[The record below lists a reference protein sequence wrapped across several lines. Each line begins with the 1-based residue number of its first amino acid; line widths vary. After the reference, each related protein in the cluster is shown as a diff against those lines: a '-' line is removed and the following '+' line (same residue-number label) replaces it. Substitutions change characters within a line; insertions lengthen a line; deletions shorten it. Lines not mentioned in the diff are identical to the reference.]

1 MVFGFSTILHKKSCT
16 GGDPKN
22 ANKKRYKHPKETVG
36 KIGENDEGV
45 FPVRC
50 LYRDLWGGYNRAD
63 DVKRPVFC
71 AVSMVRFRKGAE
83 NLLTYSFENIET
95 ESMYEHLYRCIKQDI
110 LQKKL
115 RAGEKLPSKR
125 TFAKNLGVSTITVES
140 AYAQL
145 VAEGFLYTLPKRGYY
160 VCDLEREEPAPPP
173 PRPPAPPVKEPV
185 RQTYWADFVGS
196 SVARDMFPFSVWV
209 KLLRDVT
216 AGEDETTL
224 LTDTSAG
231 GIRQLR
237 QAISDH
243 LYQFRGMS
251 IDPEQIVVGAGTE
264 YLYSVLIQLLGRRRG
279 YAVEDPGY
287 LRLSKIYE
295 KNDVTTYH
303 IPMDHHGIIP
313 EKLEESGA
321 QILHITPS
329 HHFPTGIVMP
339 VSRRYE
345 FLSWASKGEDRYII
359 EDDYDCEFRLA
370 GRPIPTLQSID
381 VMEKVIY
388 INTFSKSLAPAFRI
402 SYLVLPKHLV
412 TRFYDT
418 LGFYSGTVSCL
429 EQMTLARFLSEGYF
443 EKHINRMRNH
453 YRGVR
458 DKLLAALRQS
468 PLAGRVHI
476 SAEQAG
482 LHFLLELDTQR
493 TDEEILRDAE
503 AQDLRISF
511 VSQYYYETAHRR
523 PHVLVMNYSGLEEEK
538 IDEAVQRLCRAVLG

>member
-1 MVFGFSTILHKKSCT
+1 MVSS
-16 GGDPKN
+16 
-22 ANKKRYKHPKETVG
+22 RKET
-36 KIGENDEGV
+36 KIV
-45 FPVRC
+45 
-50 LYRDLWGGYNRAD
+50 
-63 DVKRPVFC
+63 
-71 AVSMVRFRKGAE
+71 
-83 NLLTYSFENIET
+83 LTYSFENIES

-115 RAGEKLPSKR
+115 KSGEKLPSKR

-145 VAEGFLYTLPKRGYY
+145 VAEGYLYTLPKRGYY
-160 VCDLEREEPAPPP
+160 VCDLEKGEEPPP
-173 PRPPAPPVKEPV
+173 PRPKQELPRQPV
-185 RQTYWADFVGS
+185 RRTYWADFVGS
-196 SVARDMFPFSVWV
+196 SVAKDMFPFSVWV

-216 AGEDETTL
+216 AGEDEATL

-264 YLYSVLIQLLGRRRG
+264 YLYSVLIQLLGRDRG
-279 YAVEDPGY
+279 YAMEDPGY

-295 KNDVTTYH
+295 KNDVRVCH
-303 IPMDHHGIIP
+303 IPMDASGIIP

-321 QILHITPS
+321 EILHITPS

-345 FLSWASKGEDRYII
+345 FLSWASKGENRYII
-359 EDDYDCEFRLA
+359 EDDYDCEFRLS

-412 TRFYDT
+412 TRFYET

-453 YRGVR
+453 YRTVR
-458 DKLLAALRQS
+458 DNLLGEISRS
-468 PLAGRVHI
+468 PLAGRVRI
-476 SAEQAG
+476 SEENAG
-482 LHFLLELDTQR
+482 LHFLMEVDTNRSDQ
-493 TDEEILRDAE
+493 EIVQAAE
-503 AQDLRISF
+503 GEDLRISF
-511 VSQYYYETAHRR
+511 VSQYYFDTANCR
-523 PHVLVMNYSGLEEEK
+523 PHVLVMNYSGLEEDR
-538 IDEAVQRLCRAVLG
+538 IPEAVDRLCRAVLE

>member
-1 MVFGFSTILHKKSCT
+1 MVSS
-16 GGDPKN
+16 
-22 ANKKRYKHPKETVG
+22 RKET
-36 KIGENDEGV
+36 KIV
-45 FPVRC
+45 
-50 LYRDLWGGYNRAD
+50 
-63 DVKRPVFC
+63 
-71 AVSMVRFRKGAE
+71 
-83 NLLTYSFENIET
+83 LTYSFENIES

-115 RAGEKLPSKR
+115 KSGEKLPSKR

-145 VAEGFLYTLPKRGYY
+145 VAEGYLYTLPKRGYY
-160 VCDLEREEPAPPP
+160 VCDLEKGEEPPP
-173 PRPPAPPVKEPV
+173 PRPKQELPRQPA
-185 RQTYWADFVGS
+185 RRTYWADFVGS
-196 SVARDMFPFSVWV
+196 SVAKDMFPFSVWV

-216 AGEDETTL
+216 AGEDEATL

-264 YLYSVLIQLLGRRRG
+264 YLYSVLIQLLGRDRG
-279 YAVEDPGY
+279 YAMEDPGY

-295 KNDVTTYH
+295 KNDVRVCH
-303 IPMDHHGIIP
+303 IPMDASGIIP

-321 QILHITPS
+321 EILHITPS

-345 FLSWASKGEDRYII
+345 FLSWASKGENRYII
-359 EDDYDCEFRLA
+359 EDDYDCEFRLS
-370 GRPIPTLQSID
+370 GRPIPTLQSRD

-412 TRFYDT
+412 TRFYET

-453 YRGVR
+453 YRTVR
-458 DKLLAALRQS
+458 DKLLGEISRS
-468 PLAGRVHI
+468 PLAGRVQI
-476 SAEQAG
+476 SEENAG
-482 LHFLLELDTQR
+482 LHFLMEVDTNRSDQ
-493 TDEEILRDAE
+493 EIVQAAE
-503 AQDLRISF
+503 GEDLRISF
-511 VSQYYYETAHRR
+511 VSQYYFDTANCR
-523 PHVLVMNYSGLEEEK
+523 PHVLVMNYSGLEEDR
-538 IDEAVQRLCRAVLG
+538 IPEAVDRLCRAVLE

>member
-1 MVFGFSTILHKKSCT
+1 MVSS
-16 GGDPKN
+16 
-22 ANKKRYKHPKETVG
+22 RKET
-36 KIGENDEGV
+36 KIV
-45 FPVRC
+45 
-50 LYRDLWGGYNRAD
+50 
-63 DVKRPVFC
+63 
-71 AVSMVRFRKGAE
+71 
-83 NLLTYSFENIET
+83 LTYSFENIES

-115 RAGEKLPSKR
+115 KSGEKLPSKR

-145 VAEGFLYTLPKRGYY
+145 VAEGYLYTLPKRGYY
-160 VCDLEREEPAPPP
+160 VCDLEKGEEPPP
-173 PRPPAPPVKEPV
+173 PRPKQELPRQPV
-185 RQTYWADFVGS
+185 RRTYWADFVGS
-196 SVARDMFPFSVWV
+196 SVAKDMFPFSVWV

-216 AGEDETTL
+216 AGEDEATL

-237 QAISDH
+237 QSISDH

-264 YLYSVLIQLLGRRRG
+264 YLYSVLIQLLGRDRG
-279 YAVEDPGY
+279 YAMEDPGY

-295 KNDVTTYH
+295 KNDVRVCH
-303 IPMDHHGIIP
+303 IPMDASGIIP

-321 QILHITPS
+321 EILHITPS

-345 FLSWASKGEDRYII
+345 FLSWASKGENRYII
-359 EDDYDCEFRLA
+359 EDDYDCEFRLS

-412 TRFYDT
+412 TRFYEA

-453 YRGVR
+453 YRTVR
-458 DKLLAALRQS
+458 DKLLGEISRS
-468 PLAGRVHI
+468 PLAGRVQI
-476 SAEQAG
+476 SEENAG
-482 LHFLLELDTQR
+482 LHFLMEVDTNRSDQ
-493 TDEEILRDAE
+493 EIVQAAE
-503 AQDLRISF
+503 GEDLRISF
-511 VSQYYYETAHRR
+511 VSQYYFDTANCR
-523 PHVLVMNYSGLEEEK
+523 PHVLVMNYSGLEEDR
-538 IDEAVQRLCRAVLG
+538 IPEAVDRLCRAVLE

>member
-1 MVFGFSTILHKKSCT
+1 MVSS
-16 GGDPKN
+16 
-22 ANKKRYKHPKETVG
+22 RKET
-36 KIGENDEGV
+36 KIV
-45 FPVRC
+45 
-50 LYRDLWGGYNRAD
+50 
-63 DVKRPVFC
+63 
-71 AVSMVRFRKGAE
+71 
-83 NLLTYSFENIET
+83 LTYSFENIES

-115 RAGEKLPSKR
+115 KSGEKLPSKR

-145 VAEGFLYTLPKRGYY
+145 VAEGYLYTLPKRGYY
-160 VCDLEREEPAPPP
+160 VCDLEKGEEPPP
-173 PRPPAPPVKEPV
+173 PRPKQELPRQPA
-185 RQTYWADFVGS
+185 RRTYWADFVGS
-196 SVARDMFPFSVWV
+196 SVAKDMFPFSVWV

-216 AGEDETTL
+216 AGEDEATL

-264 YLYSVLIQLLGRRRG
+264 YLYSVLIQLLGRDRG
-279 YAVEDPGY
+279 YAMEDPGY

-295 KNDVTTYH
+295 KNDVRVCH
-303 IPMDHHGIIP
+303 IPMDASGIIP

-321 QILHITPS
+321 EILHITPS

-345 FLSWASKGEDRYII
+345 FLSWASKGENRYII
-359 EDDYDCEFRLA
+359 EDDYDCEFRLS

-412 TRFYDT
+412 TRFYET

-453 YRGVR
+453 YRTVR
-458 DKLLAALRQS
+458 DKLLGEISRS
-468 PLAGRVHI
+468 PLAGRVQI
-476 SAEQAG
+476 SEENAG
-482 LHFLLELDTQR
+482 LHFLMEVDTNRSDQ
-493 TDEEILRDAE
+493 EIVQAAE
-503 AQDLRISF
+503 GEDLRISF
-511 VSQYYYETAHRR
+511 VSQYYFDTANCR
-523 PHVLVMNYSGLEEEK
+523 PHVLVMNYSGLEEDR
-538 IDEAVQRLCRAVLG
+538 IPEAVDRLCRAVLE

>member
-1 MVFGFSTILHKKSCT
+1 MVSSL
-16 GGDPKN
+16 
-22 ANKKRYKHPKETVG
+22 KET
-36 KIGENDEGV
+36 KIV
-45 FPVRC
+45 
-50 LYRDLWGGYNRAD
+50 
-63 DVKRPVFC
+63 
-71 AVSMVRFRKGAE
+71 
-83 NLLTYSFENIET
+83 LTYSFENIES

-115 RAGEKLPSKR
+115 KSGEKLPSKR

-145 VAEGFLYTLPKRGYY
+145 VAEGYLYTLPKRGYY
-160 VCDLEREEPAPPP
+160 VCDLEKGEEPPP
-173 PRPPAPPVKEPV
+173 PRPKQELPRQPV
-185 RQTYWADFVGS
+185 RRTYWADFVGS
-196 SVARDMFPFSVWV
+196 SVAKDMFPFSVWV

-216 AGEDETTL
+216 AGEDEATL

-264 YLYSVLIQLLGRRRG
+264 YLYSVLIQLLGRDRG
-279 YAVEDPGY
+279 YAMEDPGY

-295 KNDVTTYH
+295 KNDVRVCH
-303 IPMDHHGIIP
+303 IPMDASGIIP

-321 QILHITPS
+321 EILHITPS

-345 FLSWASKGEDRYII
+345 FLSWASKGENRYII
-359 EDDYDCEFRLA
+359 EDDYDCEFRLS

-412 TRFYDT
+412 TRFYET

-453 YRGVR
+453 YRTVR
-458 DKLLAALRQS
+458 DKLLGEISRS
-468 PLAGRVHI
+468 PLAGRVQI
-476 SAEQAG
+476 SEENAG
-482 LHFLLELDTQR
+482 LHFLMEVDTNRSDQ
-493 TDEEILRDAE
+493 EIVQAAE
-503 AQDLRISF
+503 GEDLRISF
-511 VSQYYYETAHRR
+511 VSQYYFDTANCR
-523 PHVLVMNYSGLEEEK
+523 PHVLVMNYSGLEEDR
-538 IDEAVQRLCRAVLG
+538 IPEAVDRLCRAVLE

>member
-1 MVFGFSTILHKKSCT
+1 M
-16 GGDPKN
+16 
-22 ANKKRYKHPKETVG
+22 
-36 KIGENDEGV
+36 
-45 FPVRC
+45 
-50 LYRDLWGGYNRAD
+50 
-63 DVKRPVFC
+63 C
-71 AVSMVRFRKGAE
+71 A
-83 NLLTYSFENIET
+83 TW
-95 ESMYEHLYRCIKQDI
+95 
-110 LQKKL
+110 
-115 RAGEKLPSKR
+115 
-125 TFAKNLGVSTITVES
+125 
-140 AYAQL
+140 
-145 VAEGFLYTLPKRGYY
+145 KRG
-160 VCDLEREEPAPPP
+160 RSPHP
-173 PRPPAPPVKEPV
+173 PRPKQELPRQPV
-185 RQTYWADFVGS
+185 RRTYWADFVGS
-196 SVARDMFPFSVWV
+196 SVAKDMFPFSVWV

-216 AGEDETTL
+216 AGEDEATL

-264 YLYSVLIQLLGRRRG
+264 YLYSVLIQLLGRDRG
-279 YAVEDPGY
+279 YAMEDPGY

-295 KNDVTTYH
+295 KNDVRVCH
-303 IPMDHHGIIP
+303 IPMDASGIIP

-321 QILHITPS
+321 EILHITPS

-345 FLSWASKGEDRYII
+345 FLSWASKGENRYII
-359 EDDYDCEFRLA
+359 EDDYDCEFRLS

-412 TRFYDT
+412 TRFYET

-453 YRGVR
+453 YRTVR
-458 DKLLAALRQS
+458 DKLLGEISRS
-468 PLAGRVHI
+468 PLAGRVQI
-476 SAEQAG
+476 SEENAG
-482 LHFLLELDTQR
+482 LHFLMEVDTNRSDQ
-493 TDEEILRDAE
+493 EIVQAAE
-503 AQDLRISF
+503 GEDLRISF
-511 VSQYYYETAHRR
+511 VSQYYFDTANCR
-523 PHVLVMNYSGLEEEK
+523 PHVLVMNYSGLEEDR
-538 IDEAVQRLCRAVLG
+538 IPEAVDRLCRAVLE

>member
-1 MVFGFSTILHKKSCT
+1 MRLNV
-16 GGDPKN
+16 PKIHI
-22 ANKKRYKHPKETVG
+22 Y
-36 KIGENDEGV
+36 GERTWPDWERG
-45 FPVRC
+45 P
-50 LYRDLWGGYNRAD
+50 A
-63 DVKRPVFC
+63 
-71 AVSMVRFRKGAE
+71 AV
-83 NLLTYSFENIET
+83 LTYSFEDINT

-125 TFAKNLGVSTITVES
+125 AFAKNLGVSTITVES

-145 VAEGFLYTLPKRGYY
+145 VAEGYLYTLPKRGYY
-160 VCDLEREEPAPPP
+160 VCELEKDPPPP
-173 PRPPAPPVKEPV
+173 PRQETAFPSKPPQ
-185 RQTYWADFVGS
+185 RNWFADFAGS
-196 SVARDMFPFSVWV
+196 SVAREMFPFSVWV

-231 GIRQLR
+231 GIQQLR

-251 IDPEQIVVGAGTE
+251 IHPEQIVVGAGTE
-264 YLYSVLIQLLGRRRG
+264 YLYSVLIQLLGRGRG

-295 KNDVTTYH
+295 KNDVRTYH
-303 IPMDHHGIIP
+303 IPMDASGIIP
-313 EKLEESGA
+313 QKLEESGA
-321 QILHITPS
+321 EILHITPS
-329 HHFPTGIVMP
+329 HHFPTGTVMP

-345 FLSWASKGEDRYII
+345 FLSWASKGENRYII

-402 SYLVLPKHLV
+402 SYLVLPRHLV
-412 TRFYDT
+412 TRFYET

-429 EQMTLARFLSEGYF
+429 EQMTLARFLSKGYF

-453 YRGVR
+453 YRGLR
-458 DKLLAALRQS
+458 DKLLQEIRKS
-468 PLAGRVHI
+468 PLAQRLKI
-476 SAEQAG
+476 SEENAG
-482 LHFLLELDTQR
+482 LHFLMEVDTHR
-493 TDEEILRDAE
+493 SDEEIIAAAE
-503 AQDLRISF
+503 ALDLRLTFI
-511 VSQYYYETAHRR
+511 SQYYFTDEDRR
-523 PHVLVMNYSGLEEEK
+523 PHVLVMNYSGLEEAK
-538 IDEAVQRLCRAVLG
+538 IPEAVARLCRAVLGT

>member
-1 MVFGFSTILHKKSCT
+1 MVSS
-16 GGDPKN
+16 
-22 ANKKRYKHPKETVG
+22 RKET
-36 KIGENDEGV
+36 KIV
-45 FPVRC
+45 
-50 LYRDLWGGYNRAD
+50 
-63 DVKRPVFC
+63 
-71 AVSMVRFRKGAE
+71 
-83 NLLTYSFENIET
+83 LTYSFENIES

-115 RAGEKLPSKR
+115 KSGEKLPSKR

-145 VAEGFLYTLPKRGYY
+145 VAEGYLYTLPKRGYY
-160 VCDLEREEPAPPP
+160 VCDLEKGEEPPP
-173 PRPPAPPVKEPV
+173 PRPKQELPRQPV
-185 RQTYWADFVGS
+185 RRTYWADFVGS
-196 SVARDMFPFSVWV
+196 SVAKDMFPFSVWV

-216 AGEDETTL
+216 AGEDEATL

-264 YLYSVLIQLLGRRRG
+264 YLYSVLIQLLGRDRG
-279 YAVEDPGY
+279 YAMEDPGY

-295 KNDVTTYH
+295 KNDVRVCH
-303 IPMDHHGIIP
+303 IPMDASGIIP

-321 QILHITPS
+321 EILHITPS

-345 FLSWASKGEDRYII
+345 FLSWASKGENRYII
-359 EDDYDCEFRLA
+359 EDDYDCEFRLS

-412 TRFYDT
+412 TRFYEA

-453 YRGVR
+453 YRTVR
-458 DKLLAALRQS
+458 DKLLGEISRS
-468 PLAGRVHI
+468 PLAGRVQI
-476 SAEQAG
+476 SEENAG
-482 LHFLLELDTQR
+482 LHFLMEVDTNRSDQ
-493 TDEEILRDAE
+493 EIVQAAE
-503 AQDLRISF
+503 GEDLRISF
-511 VSQYYYETAHRR
+511 VSQYYFDTANCR
-523 PHVLVMNYSGLEEEK
+523 PHVLVMNYSGLEEDR
-538 IDEAVQRLCRAVLG
+538 IPEAVDRLCRAVLE

>member
-1 MVFGFSTILHKKSCT
+1 M
-16 GGDPKN
+16 
-22 ANKKRYKHPKETVG
+22 
-36 KIGENDEGV
+36 
-45 FPVRC
+45 
-50 LYRDLWGGYNRAD
+50 
-63 DVKRPVFC
+63 
-71 AVSMVRFRKGAE
+71 
-83 NLLTYSFENIET
+83 LTYDLERRGSLAR
-95 ESMYEHLYRCIKQDI
+95 YDYLYRCIKEDI
-110 LQKKL
+110 VSGRLA
-115 RAGEKLPSKR
+115 AGEKLPSKR
-125 TFAKNLGVSTITVES
+125 ALARHLETAVVTVEN

-145 VAEGFLYTLPKRGYY
+145 SAEGYLRPEEKRGYF
-160 VCDLEREEPAPPP
+160 VCPVEVRPDRPTAAETRPRQAAPQ
-173 PRPPAPPVKEPV
+173 R
-185 RQTYWADFVGS
+185 RWLLDMTSGGS
-196 SVARDMFPFSVWV
+196 GTEGFPFSVWARLMRRV
-209 KLLRDVT
+209 IT
-216 AGEDETTL
+216 EEGERL
-224 LTDTSAG
+224 MRSLPHSGALP
-231 GIRQLR
+231 LR
-237 QAISDH
+237 QALARHI
-243 LYQFRGMS
+243 YQFRG
-251 IDPEQIVVGAGTE
+251 IAADPEQIVVGAGTE
-264 YLYSVLIQLLGRRRG
+264 YLYSVLIQLLGRQWG

-295 KNDVTTYH
+295 KNDVVTYH
-303 IPMDHHGIIP
+303 IPMDQAGIIP

-321 QILHITPS
+321 EILHITPS

-345 FLSWASKGEDRYII
+345 FLSWASKGENRYII

-412 TRFYDT
+412 TRFYET

-453 YRGVR
+453 YRALR
-458 DKLLAALRQS
+458 DKLLLALRQS
-468 PLAGRVHI
+468 PLAGRVKI
-476 SAEQAG
+476 SEEHAG

-493 TDEEILRDAE
+493 SDEEILQAAQ

-511 VSQYYYETAHRR
+511 VSQYYVAAQNRR

-538 IDEAVQRLCRAVLG
+538 VEEAVSRLCRAVLG

>member
-1 MVFGFSTILHKKSCT
+1 M
-16 GGDPKN
+16 
-22 ANKKRYKHPKETVG
+22 
-36 KIGENDEGV
+36 
-45 FPVRC
+45 
-50 LYRDLWGGYNRAD
+50 
-63 DVKRPVFC
+63 
-71 AVSMVRFRKGAE
+71 
-83 NLLTYSFENIET
+83 LTYSFENIES

-115 RAGEKLPSKR
+115 KSGEKLPSKR

-145 VAEGFLYTLPKRGYY
+145 VAEGYLYTLPKRGYY
-160 VCDLEREEPAPPP
+160 VCDLEKGEEPPP
-173 PRPPAPPVKEPV
+173 PRPKQELPRQPV
-185 RQTYWADFVGS
+185 RRTYWADFVGS
-196 SVARDMFPFSVWV
+196 SVAKDMFPFSVWV

-216 AGEDETTL
+216 AGEDEATL

-264 YLYSVLIQLLGRRRG
+264 YLYSVLIQLLGRDRG
-279 YAVEDPGY
+279 YAMEDPGY

-295 KNDVTTYH
+295 KNDVRVCH
-303 IPMDHHGIIP
+303 IPMDASGIIP

-321 QILHITPS
+321 EILHITPS

-345 FLSWASKGEDRYII
+345 FLSWASKGENRYII
-359 EDDYDCEFRLA
+359 EDDYDCEFRLS

-412 TRFYDT
+412 TRFYET

-453 YRGVR
+453 YRTVR
-458 DKLLAALRQS
+458 DKLLGEIGRS
-468 PLAGRVHI
+468 PLAGRVQI
-476 SAEQAG
+476 SEENAG
-482 LHFLLELDTQR
+482 LHFLMEVDTNRSDQ
-493 TDEEILRDAE
+493 EIVQAAE
-503 AQDLRISF
+503 GEDLRISF
-511 VSQYYYETAHRR
+511 VSQYYFDTANCR
-523 PHVLVMNYSGLEEEK
+523 PHVLVMNYSGLEEDR
-538 IDEAVQRLCRAVLG
+538 IPEAVDRLCRAVLE

>member
-1 MVFGFSTILHKKSCT
+1 MVSS
-16 GGDPKN
+16 
-22 ANKKRYKHPKETVG
+22 RKET
-36 KIGENDEGV
+36 KIV
-45 FPVRC
+45 
-50 LYRDLWGGYNRAD
+50 
-63 DVKRPVFC
+63 
-71 AVSMVRFRKGAE
+71 
-83 NLLTYSFENIET
+83 LTYSFENIES

-115 RAGEKLPSKR
+115 KSGEKLPSKR

-145 VAEGFLYTLPKRGYY
+145 VAEGYLYTLPKRGYY
-160 VCDLEREEPAPPP
+160 VCDLEKGEEPPP
-173 PRPPAPPVKEPV
+173 PRPKQELPRQPV
-185 RQTYWADFVGS
+185 RRTYWADFVGS
-196 SVARDMFPFSVWV
+196 SVAKDMFPFSVWV

-216 AGEDETTL
+216 AGEDEATL

-264 YLYSVLIQLLGRRRG
+264 YLYSVLIQLLGRDRG
-279 YAVEDPGY
+279 YAMEDPGY

-295 KNDVTTYH
+295 KNDVRVCH
-303 IPMDHHGIIP
+303 IPMDASGIIP

-321 QILHITPS
+321 EILHITPS

-345 FLSWASKGEDRYII
+345 FLSWASKGENRYII
-359 EDDYDCEFRLA
+359 EDDYDCEFRLS

-388 INTFSKSLAPAFRI
+388 INTFTKSLAPAFRI

-412 TRFYDT
+412 TRFYET

-453 YRGVR
+453 YRTVR
-458 DKLLAALRQS
+458 DKLLGEISRS
-468 PLAGRVHI
+468 PLAGRVQI
-476 SAEQAG
+476 SEENAG
-482 LHFLLELDTQR
+482 LHFLMEVDTNRSDQ
-493 TDEEILRDAE
+493 EIVQAAE
-503 AQDLRISF
+503 REDLRISF
-511 VSQYYYETAHRR
+511 VSQYYFDTANCR
-523 PHVLVMNYSGLEEEK
+523 PHVLVMNYSGLEEDR
-538 IDEAVQRLCRAVLG
+538 IPEAVDRLCRAVLE

>member
-1 MVFGFSTILHKKSCT
+1 MVSS
-16 GGDPKN
+16 
-22 ANKKRYKHPKETVG
+22 RKET
-36 KIGENDEGV
+36 KIV
-45 FPVRC
+45 
-50 LYRDLWGGYNRAD
+50 
-63 DVKRPVFC
+63 
-71 AVSMVRFRKGAE
+71 
-83 NLLTYSFENIET
+83 LTYSFENNES

-115 RAGEKLPSKR
+115 KSGEKLPSKR

-145 VAEGFLYTLPKRGYY
+145 VAEGYLYTLPKRGYY
-160 VCDLEREEPAPPP
+160 VCDLEKGEEPPP
-173 PRPPAPPVKEPV
+173 PRPKQELPRQPV
-185 RQTYWADFVGS
+185 RRTYWADFVGS
-196 SVARDMFPFSVWV
+196 SVAKDMFPFSVWV

-216 AGEDETTL
+216 AGEDEATL

-264 YLYSVLIQLLGRRRG
+264 YLYSVLIQLLGRDRG
-279 YAVEDPGY
+279 YAMEDPGY

-295 KNDVTTYH
+295 KNDVRVCH
-303 IPMDHHGIIP
+303 IPMDASGIIP

-321 QILHITPS
+321 EILHITPS

-345 FLSWASKGEDRYII
+345 FLSWASKGENRYII
-359 EDDYDCEFRLA
+359 EDDYDCEFRLS

-412 TRFYDT
+412 TRFYET

-453 YRGVR
+453 YRTVR
-458 DKLLAALRQS
+458 DKLLGEISRS
-468 PLAGRVHI
+468 PLAGRVRI
-476 SAEQAG
+476 SEENAG
-482 LHFLLELDTQR
+482 LHFLMEVDTNRSDQ
-493 TDEEILRDAE
+493 EIVQAAE
-503 AQDLRISF
+503 GEDLRISF
-511 VSQYYYETAHRR
+511 VSQYYFDTANCR
-523 PHVLVMNYSGLEEEK
+523 PHVLVMNYSGLEEDR
-538 IDEAVQRLCRAVLG
+538 IPEAVDRLCRAVLE

>member
-1 MVFGFSTILHKKSCT
+1 MVSS
-16 GGDPKN
+16 
-22 ANKKRYKHPKETVG
+22 RKET
-36 KIGENDEGV
+36 KIV
-45 FPVRC
+45 
-50 LYRDLWGGYNRAD
+50 
-63 DVKRPVFC
+63 
-71 AVSMVRFRKGAE
+71 
-83 NLLTYSFENIET
+83 LTYSFENIES

-115 RAGEKLPSKR
+115 KSGEKLPSKR

-145 VAEGFLYTLPKRGYY
+145 VAEGYLYTLPKRGYY
-160 VCDLEREEPAPPP
+160 VCDLEKGEEPPP
-173 PRPPAPPVKEPV
+173 PRPKQELPRQPA
-185 RQTYWADFVGS
+185 RRTYWADFVGS
-196 SVARDMFPFSVWV
+196 SVAKDMFPFSVWV

-216 AGEDETTL
+216 AGEDEATL

-264 YLYSVLIQLLGRRRG
+264 YLYSVLIQLLGRDRG
-279 YAVEDPGY
+279 YAMEDPGY

-295 KNDVTTYH
+295 KNDVRVCH
-303 IPMDHHGIIP
+303 IPMDASGIIP

-321 QILHITPS
+321 EILHITPS

-345 FLSWASKGEDRYII
+345 FLSWASKGENRYII
-359 EDDYDCEFRLA
+359 EDDYDCEFRLS

-412 TRFYDT
+412 TRFYET

-453 YRGVR
+453 YRTVR
-458 DKLLAALRQS
+458 DKLLGEISRS
-468 PLAGRVHI
+468 PLAGRVRI
-476 SAEQAG
+476 SEENAG
-482 LHFLLELDTQR
+482 LHFLMEVDTNRSDQ
-493 TDEEILRDAE
+493 EIVQAAE
-503 AQDLRISF
+503 GEDLRISF
-511 VSQYYYETAHRR
+511 VSQYYFDTANCR
-523 PHVLVMNYSGLEEEK
+523 PHVLVMNYSGLEEDR
-538 IDEAVQRLCRAVLG
+538 IPEAVDRLCRAVLE

>member
-1 MVFGFSTILHKKSCT
+1 MVSS
-16 GGDPKN
+16 
-22 ANKKRYKHPKETVG
+22 RKET
-36 KIGENDEGV
+36 KIV
-45 FPVRC
+45 
-50 LYRDLWGGYNRAD
+50 
-63 DVKRPVFC
+63 
-71 AVSMVRFRKGAE
+71 
-83 NLLTYSFENIET
+83 LTYSFENIES

-115 RAGEKLPSKR
+115 KSGEKLPSKR

-145 VAEGFLYTLPKRGYY
+145 VAEGYLYTLPKRGYY
-160 VCDLEREEPAPPP
+160 VCDLEKGDEPPP
-173 PRPPAPPVKEPV
+173 PRPKQELPRQPV
-185 RQTYWADFVGS
+185 RRTYWADFVGS
-196 SVARDMFPFSVWV
+196 SVAKDMFPFSVWV

-216 AGEDETTL
+216 AGEDEATL

-264 YLYSVLIQLLGRRRG
+264 YLYSVLIQLLGRDRG
-279 YAVEDPGY
+279 YAMEDPGY

-295 KNDVTTYH
+295 KNDVRVCH
-303 IPMDHHGIIP
+303 IPMDASGIIP

-321 QILHITPS
+321 EILHITPS

-345 FLSWASKGEDRYII
+345 FLSWASKGENRYII
-359 EDDYDCEFRLA
+359 EDDYDCEFRLS

-412 TRFYDT
+412 TRFYET

-453 YRGVR
+453 YRTVR
-458 DKLLAALRQS
+458 DKLLGEISRS
-468 PLAGRVHI
+468 PLAGRVRI
-476 SAEQAG
+476 SEENAG
-482 LHFLLELDTQR
+482 LHFLMEVDTNRSDQ
-493 TDEEILRDAE
+493 EIVQAAE
-503 AQDLRISF
+503 GEDLRISF
-511 VSQYYYETAHRR
+511 VSQYYFDTANCR
-523 PHVLVMNYSGLEEEK
+523 PHVLVMNYSGLEEDR
-538 IDEAVQRLCRAVLG
+538 IPEAVDRLCRAVLE

>member
-1 MVFGFSTILHKKSCT
+1 MVSS
-16 GGDPKN
+16 
-22 ANKKRYKHPKETVG
+22 RKET
-36 KIGENDEGV
+36 KIV
-45 FPVRC
+45 
-50 LYRDLWGGYNRAD
+50 
-63 DVKRPVFC
+63 
-71 AVSMVRFRKGAE
+71 
-83 NLLTYSFENIET
+83 LTYSFENIES

-115 RAGEKLPSKR
+115 KSGEKLPSKR

-145 VAEGFLYTLPKRGYY
+145 VAEGYLYTLPKRGYY
-160 VCDLEREEPAPPP
+160 VCDLEKGEERPPP
-173 PRPPAPPVKEPV
+173 PPPPELPRQPV
-185 RQTYWADFVGS
+185 RRTYWADFVGS
-196 SVARDMFPFSVWV
+196 SVAKDMFPFSVWV

-216 AGEDETTL
+216 AGEDEATL

-264 YLYSVLIQLLGRRRG
+264 YLYSVLIQLLGRDRG
-279 YAVEDPGY
+279 YAMEDPGY

-295 KNDVTTYH
+295 KNDVRVCH
-303 IPMDHHGIIP
+303 IPMDASGIIP

-321 QILHITPS
+321 EILHITPS

-345 FLSWASKGEDRYII
+345 FLSWASKGENRYII
-359 EDDYDCEFRLA
+359 EDDYDCEFRLS

-412 TRFYDT
+412 TRFYET

-453 YRGVR
+453 YRTVR
-458 DKLLAALRQS
+458 DKLLGEISRS
-468 PLAGRVHI
+468 PLAGRVQI
-476 SAEQAG
+476 SEENAG
-482 LHFLLELDTQR
+482 LHFLMEVDTNRSDQ
-493 TDEEILRDAE
+493 EIVQAAE
-503 AQDLRISF
+503 GEDLRISF
-511 VSQYYYETAHRR
+511 VSQYYFDTANCR
-523 PHVLVMNYSGLEEEK
+523 PHVLVMNYSGLEEDR
-538 IDEAVQRLCRAVLG
+538 IPEAVDRLCRAVLE

>member
-1 MVFGFSTILHKKSCT
+1 MVSS
-16 GGDPKN
+16 
-22 ANKKRYKHPKETVG
+22 RKET
-36 KIGENDEGV
+36 KIV
-45 FPVRC
+45 
-50 LYRDLWGGYNRAD
+50 
-63 DVKRPVFC
+63 
-71 AVSMVRFRKGAE
+71 
-83 NLLTYSFENIET
+83 LTYSFENIES

-115 RAGEKLPSKR
+115 KSGEKLPSKR

-145 VAEGFLYTLPKRGYY
+145 VAEGYLYTLPKRGYY
-160 VCDLEREEPAPPP
+160 VCDLEKGEEPPP
-173 PRPPAPPVKEPV
+173 PRPKQELPRQPV
-185 RQTYWADFVGS
+185 RRTYWADFVGS
-196 SVARDMFPFSVWV
+196 SVAKDMFPFSVWV

-216 AGEDETTL
+216 AGEDEATL

-264 YLYSVLIQLLGRRRG
+264 YLYSVLIQLLGRDRG
-279 YAVEDPGY
+279 YAMEDPGY
-287 LRLSKIYE
+287 LRLSKISE
-295 KNDVTTYH
+295 KNDVRVCH
-303 IPMDHHGIIP
+303 IPMDASGIIP

-321 QILHITPS
+321 EILHITPS

-345 FLSWASKGEDRYII
+345 FLSWASKGENRYII
-359 EDDYDCEFRLA
+359 EDDYDCEFRLS

-412 TRFYDT
+412 TRFYET

-453 YRGVR
+453 YRTVR
-458 DKLLAALRQS
+458 DKLLGEISRS
-468 PLAGRVHI
+468 PLAGRVQI
-476 SAEQAG
+476 SEENAG
-482 LHFLLELDTQR
+482 LHFLMEVDTNRSDQ
-493 TDEEILRDAE
+493 EIVQAAE
-503 AQDLRISF
+503 REDLRISF
-511 VSQYYYETAHRR
+511 VSQYYFDTANCR
-523 PHVLVMNYSGLEEEK
+523 PHVLVMNYSGLEEDR
-538 IDEAVQRLCRAVLG
+538 IPEAVDRLCRAVLE

>member
-1 MVFGFSTILHKKSCT
+1 M
-16 GGDPKN
+16 
-22 ANKKRYKHPKETVG
+22 
-36 KIGENDEGV
+36 
-45 FPVRC
+45 
-50 LYRDLWGGYNRAD
+50 
-63 DVKRPVFC
+63 
-71 AVSMVRFRKGAE
+71 
-83 NLLTYSFENIET
+83 LTYDLERRGDLPR
-95 ESMYEHLYRCIKQDI
+95 YDYLYRCIKGDI
-110 LQKKL
+110 LSGRL
-115 RAGEKLPSKR
+115 AAGEKLPSKR
-125 TFAKNLGVSTITVES
+125 ALAAHLGTAVVTVEN

-145 VAEGFLYTLPKRGYY
+145 LAEGYLTSRERSGCY
-160 VCDLEREEPAPPP
+160 VAQVETRQSPPL
-173 PRPPAPPVKEPV
+173 PPAPVQAVPERPWLLDL
-185 RQTYWADFVGS
+185 RGTGS
-196 SVARDMFPFSVWV
+196 GIEGFPFSVWA
-209 KLLRDVT
+209 KLTRRVLTERGPALLQAVPHSGVPELRR
-216 AGEDETTL
+216 AL
-224 LTDTSAG
+224 A
-231 GIRQLR
+231 R
-237 QAISDH
+237 H
-243 LYQFRGMS
+243 LYELRGIQVS
-251 IDPEQIVVGAGTE
+251 PEQIVVGAGTE
-264 YLYSVLIQLLGRRRG
+264 YLYSVLIQLLGRQWG

-295 KNDVTTYH
+295 KNDVVTYH
-303 IPMDHHGIIP
+303 IPMDQAGIIP

-321 QILHITPS
+321 EILHITPS

-345 FLSWASKGEDRYII
+345 FLSWASKGENRYII

-412 TRFYDT
+412 TRFYET

-453 YRGVR
+453 YRALR
-458 DKLLAALRQS
+458 DKLLLALRQS
-468 PLAGRVHI
+468 PLAGRVKI
-476 SAEQAG
+476 SEEHAG

-493 TDEEILRDAE
+493 SDEEILQAAQ

-511 VSQYYYETAHRR
+511 VSQYYVAAQNRR

-538 IDEAVQRLCRAVLG
+538 VEEAVSRLCRAVLG

>member
-1 MVFGFSTILHKKSCT
+1 M
-16 GGDPKN
+16 
-22 ANKKRYKHPKETVG
+22 
-36 KIGENDEGV
+36 
-45 FPVRC
+45 
-50 LYRDLWGGYNRAD
+50 
-63 DVKRPVFC
+63 
-71 AVSMVRFRKGAE
+71 
-83 NLLTYSFENIET
+83 LTYSFENIDS

-110 LQKKL
+110 LQEKL

-125 TFAKNLGVSTITVES
+125 AFAKNLGVSTITVES

-160 VCDLEREEPAPPP
+160 VCDLERKETVPLPPP
-173 PRPPAPPVKEPV
+173 PKPQPPAVQPASK
-185 RQTYWADFVGS
+185 RTYWADLVGS

-216 AGEDETTL
+216 AGEDEATL

-231 GIRQLR
+231 GIRKLR

-264 YLYSVLIQLLGRRRG
+264 YLYSVLIQLLGRQWG

-295 KNDVTTYH
+295 KNDVATYH
-303 IPMDHHGIIP
+303 IPMDEHGIIP

-321 QILHITPS
+321 EILHITPS

-345 FLSWASKGEDRYII
+345 FLSWASKGENRYII

-453 YRGVR
+453 YRALR
-458 DKLLAALRQS
+458 DKLLAELRQS
-468 PLAGRVHI
+468 SLAGKVRI
-476 SAEQAG
+476 SEENAG

-493 TDEEILRDAE
+493 SDEEIRAAAE
-503 AQDLRISF
+503 REDLRISF
-511 VSQYYYETAHRR
+511 VSQYYVSDQHRR
-523 PHVLVMNYSGLEEEK
+523 PHVLVMNYSGLEESK
-538 IDEAVQRLCRAVLG
+538 IPEVVARLCRAVEG

>member
-1 MVFGFSTILHKKSCT
+1 MVSS
-16 GGDPKN
+16 
-22 ANKKRYKHPKETVG
+22 RKET
-36 KIGENDEGV
+36 KIV
-45 FPVRC
+45 
-50 LYRDLWGGYNRAD
+50 
-63 DVKRPVFC
+63 
-71 AVSMVRFRKGAE
+71 
-83 NLLTYSFENIET
+83 LTYSFENIES

-115 RAGEKLPSKR
+115 KSGEKLPSKR

-145 VAEGFLYTLPKRGYY
+145 VAEGYLYTLPKRGYY
-160 VCDLEREEPAPPP
+160 VCDLEKGEEPPP
-173 PRPPAPPVKEPV
+173 PRPKQELPRQPV
-185 RQTYWADFVGS
+185 RRTYWADFVGS
-196 SVARDMFPFSVWV
+196 SVAKDMFPFSVWV

-216 AGEDETTL
+216 AGEDEATL

-264 YLYSVLIQLLGRRRG
+264 YLYSVLIQLLGRDRG
-279 YAVEDPGY
+279 YAMEDPGY

-295 KNDVTTYH
+295 KNDVRVCH
-303 IPMDHHGIIP
+303 IPMDASGIIP

-321 QILHITPS
+321 EILHITPS

-345 FLSWASKGEDRYII
+345 FLSWASKGENRYII
-359 EDDYDCEFRLA
+359 EDDYDCEFRLS

-412 TRFYDT
+412 TRFYET

-453 YRGVR
+453 YRTVR
-458 DKLLAALRQS
+458 DKLLGEISRS
-468 PLAGRVHI
+468 PLAGRVQI
-476 SAEQAG
+476 SEENAG
-482 LHFLLELDTQR
+482 LHFLMEVDTHRSDQ
-493 TDEEILRDAE
+493 EIVQAAE
-503 AQDLRISF
+503 GEDLRISF
-511 VSQYYYETAHRR
+511 VSQYYFDTANCR
-523 PHVLVMNYSGLEEEK
+523 PHVLVMNYSGLEEDR
-538 IDEAVQRLCRAVLG
+538 IPEAVDRLCRAVLE

>member
-1 MVFGFSTILHKKSCT
+1 M
-16 GGDPKN
+16 
-22 ANKKRYKHPKETVG
+22 
-36 KIGENDEGV
+36 
-45 FPVRC
+45 
-50 LYRDLWGGYNRAD
+50 GYN
-63 DVKRPVFC
+63 
-71 AVSMVRFRKGAE
+71 STGNVRKGRFSAFVMASFWKGAE
-83 NLLTYSFENIET
+83 NLLTYSFETIDPA
-95 ESMYEHLYRCIKQDI
+95 ESMYEHLYACIKQDI

-160 VCDLEREEPAPPP
+160 VCDLEREVPAPLPRPATPPAREPA
-173 PRPPAPPVKEPV
+173 R
-185 RQTYWADFVGS
+185 RTYWADFVGS

-216 AGEDETTL
+216 AGEDETAL

-243 LYQFRGMS
+243 LYQFRGMT

-264 YLYSVLIQLLGRRRG
+264 YLYSVLIQLLGRQWG

-295 KNDVTTYH
+295 KNDVATHH
-303 IPMDHHGIIP
+303 IPMDQYGIIP

-345 FLSWASKGEDRYII
+345 FLSWASKGDNRYII
-359 EDDYDCEFRLA
+359 QYIRLYERTYFR
-370 GRPIPTLQSID
+370 RI
-381 VMEKVIY
+381 VI
-388 INTFSKSLAPAFRI
+388 
-402 SYLVLPKHLV
+402 
-412 TRFYDT
+412 
-418 LGFYSGTVSCL
+418 
-429 EQMTLARFLSEGYF
+429 
-443 EKHINRMRNH
+443 
-453 YRGVR
+453 
-458 DKLLAALRQS
+458 
-468 PLAGRVHI
+468 
-476 SAEQAG
+476 
-482 LHFLLELDTQR
+482 
-493 TDEEILRDAE
+493 
-503 AQDLRISF
+503 
-511 VSQYYYETAHRR
+511 
-523 PHVLVMNYSGLEEEK
+523 
-538 IDEAVQRLCRAVLG
+538 

>member
-1 MVFGFSTILHKKSCT
+1 MVSS
-16 GGDPKN
+16 
-22 ANKKRYKHPKETVG
+22 RKET
-36 KIGENDEGV
+36 KIV
-45 FPVRC
+45 
-50 LYRDLWGGYNRAD
+50 
-63 DVKRPVFC
+63 
-71 AVSMVRFRKGAE
+71 
-83 NLLTYSFENIET
+83 LTYSFENIES

-115 RAGEKLPSKR
+115 KSGEKLPSKR

-145 VAEGFLYTLPKRGYY
+145 VAEGYLYTLPKRGYS
-160 VCDLEREEPAPPP
+160 VCDLEKGEEPPP
-173 PRPPAPPVKEPV
+173 PRPKQELPRQPV
-185 RQTYWADFVGS
+185 RRTYWADFVGS
-196 SVARDMFPFSVWV
+196 SVAKDMFPFSVWV

-216 AGEDETTL
+216 AGEDEATL

-264 YLYSVLIQLLGRRRG
+264 YLYSVLIQLLGRDRG
-279 YAVEDPGY
+279 YAMEDPGY

-295 KNDVTTYH
+295 KNDVRVCH
-303 IPMDHHGIIP
+303 IPMDASGIIP

-321 QILHITPS
+321 EILHITPS

-345 FLSWASKGEDRYII
+345 FLSWASKGENRYII
-359 EDDYDCEFRLA
+359 EDDYDCEFRLS

-412 TRFYDT
+412 TRFYET

-453 YRGVR
+453 YRTVR
-458 DKLLAALRQS
+458 DKLLGEISRS
-468 PLAGRVHI
+468 PLAGRVRI
-476 SAEQAG
+476 SEENAG
-482 LHFLLELDTQR
+482 LHFLMEVDTNRSDQ
-493 TDEEILRDAE
+493 EIVQAAE
-503 AQDLRISF
+503 GEDLRISF
-511 VSQYYYETAHRR
+511 VSQYYFDTANCR
-523 PHVLVMNYSGLEEEK
+523 PHVLVMNYSGLEEDR
-538 IDEAVQRLCRAVLG
+538 IPEAVDRLCRAVLE

>member
-1 MVFGFSTILHKKSCT
+1 MVSS
-16 GGDPKN
+16 
-22 ANKKRYKHPKETVG
+22 RKET
-36 KIGENDEGV
+36 KIV
-45 FPVRC
+45 
-50 LYRDLWGGYNRAD
+50 
-63 DVKRPVFC
+63 
-71 AVSMVRFRKGAE
+71 
-83 NLLTYSFENIET
+83 LTYSFENIES

-115 RAGEKLPSKR
+115 KSGEKLPSKR

-145 VAEGFLYTLPKRGYY
+145 VAEGYLYTLPKRGYY
-160 VCDLEREEPAPPP
+160 VCDLEKGEEPPP
-173 PRPPAPPVKEPV
+173 PRPKQELPRQPV
-185 RQTYWADFVGS
+185 RRTYWADFVGS
-196 SVARDMFPFSVWV
+196 SVAKDMFPFSVWV

-216 AGEDETTL
+216 AGEDEATL

-264 YLYSVLIQLLGRRRG
+264 YLYSVLIQLLGRDRG
-279 YAVEDPGY
+279 YAMEDPGY

-295 KNDVTTYH
+295 KNDVRVCH
-303 IPMDHHGIIP
+303 IPMDASGIIP

-321 QILHITPS
+321 EILHITPS

-345 FLSWASKGEDRYII
+345 FLSWASKGENRYII
-359 EDDYDCEFRLA
+359 EDDYDCEFRLS

-412 TRFYDT
+412 TRFYEA

-453 YRGVR
+453 YRTVR
-458 DKLLAALRQS
+458 DKLLGEISRS
-468 PLAGRVHI
+468 PLAGRVRI
-476 SAEQAG
+476 SEENAG
-482 LHFLLELDTQR
+482 LHFLMEVDTNRSDQ
-493 TDEEILRDAE
+493 EIVQAAE
-503 AQDLRISF
+503 GEDLRISF
-511 VSQYYYETAHRR
+511 VSQYYFDTANCR
-523 PHVLVMNYSGLEEEK
+523 PHVLVMNYSGLEEDR
-538 IDEAVQRLCRAVLG
+538 IPEAVDRLCRAVLE

>member
-1 MVFGFSTILHKKSCT
+1 M
-16 GGDPKN
+16 
-22 ANKKRYKHPKETVG
+22 
-36 KIGENDEGV
+36 
-45 FPVRC
+45 
-50 LYRDLWGGYNRAD
+50 
-63 DVKRPVFC
+63 
-71 AVSMVRFRKGAE
+71 
-83 NLLTYSFENIET
+83 LTYSFENISA

-115 RAGEKLPSKR
+115 KSNEKLPSKR

-145 VAEGFLYTLPKRGYY
+145 VAEGYLYTLPKRGYY
-160 VCDLEREEPAPPP
+160 VCDLEKGNAAEP
-173 PRPPAPPVKEPV
+173 PRAEPPLPKEQPPKE
-185 RQTYWADFVGS
+185 YWADFVGNA
-196 SVARDMFPFSVWV
+196 VARDMFPFSVWM

-216 AGEDETTL
+216 AGENEHTL

-251 IDPEQIVVGAGTE
+251 IDPEQIIVGAGTE
-264 YLYSVLIQLLGRRRG
+264 YLYSVLIQLLGRRWK

-287 LRLSKIYE
+287 LRLSRIYE
-295 KNDVTTYH
+295 KNDVEIAH
-303 IPMDHHGIIP
+303 IPMDTAGAIP
-313 EKLEESGA
+313 DYLEQSKAE
-321 QILHITPS
+321 ILHITPS

-345 FLSWASKGEDRYII
+345 FLGWASKGEDRYII

-370 GRPIPTLQSID
+370 GKPIPTLQSID

-418 LGFYSGTVSCL
+418 LGFYSGTVSCF

-458 DKLLAALRQS
+458 DALLAQLRKS
-468 PLAGRVHI
+468 PLADRVEI
-476 SAEQAG
+476 IEENAG
-482 LHFLLELDTQR
+482 LHFLMKVDTSR
-493 TDEEILRDAE
+493 TDEEIVRAAE
-503 AQDLRISF
+503 AEDIRISF
-511 VSQYYYETAHRR
+511 VSQYYYRQESRQE
-523 PHVLVMNYSGLEEEK
+523 HVLVMNYSGLEEDR
-538 IDEAVQRLCRAVLG
+538 IPEAVARLCRAILPEKSGN

>member
-1 MVFGFSTILHKKSCT
+1 MVSS
-16 GGDPKN
+16 
-22 ANKKRYKHPKETVG
+22 RKET
-36 KIGENDEGV
+36 KIV
-45 FPVRC
+45 
-50 LYRDLWGGYNRAD
+50 
-63 DVKRPVFC
+63 
-71 AVSMVRFRKGAE
+71 
-83 NLLTYSFENIET
+83 LTYSFENIES

-115 RAGEKLPSKR
+115 KSGEKLPSKR

-145 VAEGFLYTLPKRGYY
+145 VAEGYLYTLPKRGYY
-160 VCDLEREEPAPPP
+160 VCDLEKGEEPPP
-173 PRPPAPPVKEPV
+173 PRPKQELPRQPV
-185 RQTYWADFVGS
+185 RRTYWADFVGS
-196 SVARDMFPFSVWV
+196 SVAKDMFPFSVWV

-216 AGEDETTL
+216 AGEDEATL

-264 YLYSVLIQLLGRRRG
+264 YLYSVLIQLLGRDRG
-279 YAVEDPGY
+279 YAMEDPGY

-295 KNDVTTYH
+295 KNDVRVCH
-303 IPMDHHGIIP
+303 IPMDASGIIP

-321 QILHITPS
+321 EILHITPS

-345 FLSWASKGEDRYII
+345 FLSWASKGENRYII
-359 EDDYDCEFRLA
+359 EDDYDCEFRLS

-412 TRFYDT
+412 TRFYET

-453 YRGVR
+453 YRTVR
-458 DKLLAALRQS
+458 DKLLGEISRS
-468 PLAGRVHI
+468 PLAGRVQI
-476 SAEQAG
+476 SEENAG
-482 LHFLLELDTQR
+482 LHFLMEVDTNRSDQ
-493 TDEEILRDAE
+493 EIVQAAE
-503 AQDLRISF
+503 REDLRISF
-511 VSQYYYETAHRR
+511 VSQYYFDTANCR
-523 PHVLVMNYSGLEEEK
+523 PHVLVMNYSGLEEDR
-538 IDEAVQRLCRAVLG
+538 IPEAVDRLCRAVLE

>member
-1 MVFGFSTILHKKSCT
+1 MVSS
-16 GGDPKN
+16 
-22 ANKKRYKHPKETVG
+22 RKET
-36 KIGENDEGV
+36 KIV
-45 FPVRC
+45 
-50 LYRDLWGGYNRAD
+50 
-63 DVKRPVFC
+63 
-71 AVSMVRFRKGAE
+71 
-83 NLLTYSFENIET
+83 LTYSFENIES

-115 RAGEKLPSKR
+115 KSGEKLPSKR

-145 VAEGFLYTLPKRGYY
+145 VAEGYLYTLPKRGYY
-160 VCDLEREEPAPPP
+160 VCDLEKGEEPPP
-173 PRPPAPPVKEPV
+173 PRPKQELPRQPV
-185 RQTYWADFVGS
+185 RRTYWADFVGS
-196 SVARDMFPFSVWV
+196 SVAKDMFPFSVWV

-216 AGEDETTL
+216 AGEDEATL

-264 YLYSVLIQLLGRRRG
+264 YLYSVLIQLLGRDRG
-279 YAVEDPGY
+279 YAMEDPGY

-295 KNDVTTYH
+295 KNDVRVCH
-303 IPMDHHGIIP
+303 IPMDASGIIP

-321 QILHITPS
+321 EILHITPS

-345 FLSWASKGEDRYII
+345 FLSWASKGENRYII
-359 EDDYDCEFRLA
+359 EDDYDCEFRLS

-412 TRFYDT
+412 TRFYET

-453 YRGVR
+453 YRTVR
-458 DKLLAALRQS
+458 DKLLGEISRS
-468 PLAGRVHI
+468 PLAGRVRI
-476 SAEQAG
+476 SEENAG
-482 LHFLLELDTQR
+482 LHFLMEVDTNRSDQ
-493 TDEEILRDAE
+493 EIVQAAE
-503 AQDLRISF
+503 REDLRISF
-511 VSQYYYETAHRR
+511 VSQYYFDTANCR
-523 PHVLVMNYSGLEEEK
+523 PHVLVMNYSGLEEDR
-538 IDEAVQRLCRAVLG
+538 IPEAVDRLCRAVLE

>member
-1 MVFGFSTILHKKSCT
+1 M
-16 GGDPKN
+16 
-22 ANKKRYKHPKETVG
+22 
-36 KIGENDEGV
+36 
-45 FPVRC
+45 
-50 LYRDLWGGYNRAD
+50 
-63 DVKRPVFC
+63 
-71 AVSMVRFRKGAE
+71 
-83 NLLTYSFENIET
+83 LTYSFENIES

-115 RAGEKLPSKR
+115 KSGEKLPSKR

-145 VAEGFLYTLPKRGYY
+145 VAEGYLYTLPKRGYY
-160 VCDLEREEPAPPP
+160 VCDLEKGEEPPP
-173 PRPPAPPVKEPV
+173 PRPKQELPRQPV
-185 RQTYWADFVGS
+185 RRTYWADFVGS
-196 SVARDMFPFSVWV
+196 SVAKDMFPFSVWV

-216 AGEDETTL
+216 AGEDEATL

-264 YLYSVLIQLLGRRRG
+264 YLYSVLIQLLGRDRG
-279 YAVEDPGY
+279 YAMEDPGY

-295 KNDVTTYH
+295 KNDVRVCH
-303 IPMDHHGIIP
+303 IPMDASGIIP

-321 QILHITPS
+321 EILHITPS

-345 FLSWASKGEDRYII
+345 FLSWASKGENRYII
-359 EDDYDCEFRLA
+359 EDDYDCEFRLS

-412 TRFYDT
+412 TRFYEA

-453 YRGVR
+453 YRTVR
-458 DKLLAALRQS
+458 DKLLGEISRS
-468 PLAGRVHI
+468 PLAGRVQI
-476 SAEQAG
+476 SEENAG
-482 LHFLLELDTQR
+482 LHFLMEVDTNRSDQ
-493 TDEEILRDAE
+493 EIVQAAE
-503 AQDLRISF
+503 GEDLRISF
-511 VSQYYYETAHRR
+511 VSQYYFDTANCR
-523 PHVLVMNYSGLEEEK
+523 PHVLVMNYSGLEEDR
-538 IDEAVQRLCRAVLG
+538 IPEAVDRLCRAVLE

>member
-1 MVFGFSTILHKKSCT
+1 MVSS
-16 GGDPKN
+16 
-22 ANKKRYKHPKETVG
+22 RKET
-36 KIGENDEGV
+36 KIV
-45 FPVRC
+45 
-50 LYRDLWGGYNRAD
+50 
-63 DVKRPVFC
+63 
-71 AVSMVRFRKGAE
+71 
-83 NLLTYSFENIET
+83 LTYSFENIES

-115 RAGEKLPSKR
+115 KSGEKLPSKR

-145 VAEGFLYTLPKRGYY
+145 VAEGYLYTLPKRGYY
-160 VCDLEREEPAPPP
+160 VCDLEKGEERPP
-173 PRPPAPPVKEPV
+173 PRPKQELPRQPV
-185 RQTYWADFVGS
+185 RRTYWADFVGS
-196 SVARDMFPFSVWV
+196 SVAKDMFPFSVWV

-216 AGEDETTL
+216 AGEDEATL

-264 YLYSVLIQLLGRRRG
+264 YLYSVLIQLLGRDRG
-279 YAVEDPGY
+279 YAMEDPGY

-295 KNDVTTYH
+295 KNDVRVCH
-303 IPMDHHGIIP
+303 IPMDASGIIP

-321 QILHITPS
+321 EILHITPS

-345 FLSWASKGEDRYII
+345 FLSWASKGENRYII
-359 EDDYDCEFRLA
+359 EDDYDCEFRLS

-412 TRFYDT
+412 TRFYET

-453 YRGVR
+453 YRTVR
-458 DKLLAALRQS
+458 DKLLGEISRS
-468 PLAGRVHI
+468 PLAGRVQI
-476 SAEQAG
+476 SEENAG
-482 LHFLLELDTQR
+482 LHFLMEVDTNRSDQ
-493 TDEEILRDAE
+493 EIVQAAE
-503 AQDLRISF
+503 GEDLRISF
-511 VSQYYYETAHRR
+511 VSQYYFDTANCR
-523 PHVLVMNYSGLEEEK
+523 PHVLVMNYSGLEEDR
-538 IDEAVQRLCRAVLG
+538 IPEAVDRLCRAVLE

>member
-1 MVFGFSTILHKKSCT
+1 M
-16 GGDPKN
+16 
-22 ANKKRYKHPKETVG
+22 
-36 KIGENDEGV
+36 
-45 FPVRC
+45 
-50 LYRDLWGGYNRAD
+50 
-63 DVKRPVFC
+63 
-71 AVSMVRFRKGAE
+71 
-83 NLLTYSFENIET
+83 LTYSFENIDS

-110 LQKKL
+110 LQEKL

-125 TFAKNLGVSTITVES
+125 AFAKNLGVSTITVES

-145 VAEGFLYTLPKRGYY
+145 VAEGFLYALPKRGYY
-160 VCDLEREEPAPPP
+160 VCDLERKETAPLPQTPAIQPAPK
-173 PRPPAPPVKEPV
+173 R
-185 RQTYWADFVGS
+185 TYWADFVGS

-216 AGEDETTL
+216 AGEDEATL

-231 GIRQLR
+231 GIQQLR

-264 YLYSVLIQLLGRRRG
+264 YLYSVLIQLLGRQWG

-295 KNDVTTYH
+295 KNDVATYH
-303 IPMDHHGIIP
+303 IPMDEHGIIP

-321 QILHITPS
+321 EILHITPS

-345 FLSWASKGEDRYII
+345 FLSWASKGENRYII

-453 YRGVR
+453 YRALR
-458 DKLLAALRQS
+458 DKLLAELRQS
-468 PLAGRVHI
+468 PLAGKVRI
-476 SAEQAG
+476 SEENAG

-493 TDEEILRDAE
+493 SDEEIRAAAE
-503 AQDLRISF
+503 REDLRLSF
-511 VSQYYYETAHRR
+511 VSQYYVSDQNRR
-523 PHVLVMNYSGLEEEK
+523 PHVLVMNYSGLEERQ
-538 IDEAVQRLCRAVLG
+538 IPEAVTRLCRAVEG

>member
-1 MVFGFSTILHKKSCT
+1 MVSS
-16 GGDPKN
+16 
-22 ANKKRYKHPKETVG
+22 RKET
-36 KIGENDEGV
+36 KIV
-45 FPVRC
+45 
-50 LYRDLWGGYNRAD
+50 
-63 DVKRPVFC
+63 
-71 AVSMVRFRKGAE
+71 
-83 NLLTYSFENIET
+83 LTYSFENIES

-115 RAGEKLPSKR
+115 KSGEKLPSKR

-145 VAEGFLYTLPKRGYY
+145 VAEGYLYTLPKRGYY
-160 VCDLEREEPAPPP
+160 VCDLEKGEEPPP
-173 PRPPAPPVKEPV
+173 PRPKQELPRQPV
-185 RQTYWADFVGS
+185 RRTYWADFVGS
-196 SVARDMFPFSVWV
+196 SVAKDMFPFSVWV

-216 AGEDETTL
+216 AGEDEATL

-264 YLYSVLIQLLGRRRG
+264 YLYSVLIQLLGRDRG
-279 YAVEDPGY
+279 YAMEDPGY

-295 KNDVTTYH
+295 KNDVRVCH
-303 IPMDHHGIIP
+303 IPMDASGIIP

-321 QILHITPS
+321 EILHITPS
-329 HHFPTGIVMP
+329 HHCPTGIVMP

-345 FLSWASKGEDRYII
+345 FLSWASKGENRYII
-359 EDDYDCEFRLA
+359 EDDYDCEFRLS

-412 TRFYDT
+412 TRFYET

-453 YRGVR
+453 YRTVR
-458 DKLLAALRQS
+458 DKLLGEISRS
-468 PLAGRVHI
+468 PLAGRVRI
-476 SAEQAG
+476 SEENAG
-482 LHFLLELDTQR
+482 LHFLMEVDTNRSDQ
-493 TDEEILRDAE
+493 EIVQAAE
-503 AQDLRISF
+503 GEDLRISF
-511 VSQYYYETAHRR
+511 VSQYYFDTANCR
-523 PHVLVMNYSGLEEEK
+523 PHVLVMNYSGLEEDR
-538 IDEAVQRLCRAVLG
+538 IPEAVDRLCRAVLE